1 MLIKYSPDYQ
11 KIAMGFMSYIPE
23 LKDLDHLRME
33 LKLYTTDSRHQLLL
47 YKNNGGNFAG
57 VIAVEIQNQQNQI
70 VMVRYLSLSP
80 AERSTNNIYQVL
92 DEIQA
97 YYPQTKIMGSIAV
110 TPLIL
115 AWQQRKP
122 LGK

>member
-33 LKLYTTDSRHQLLL
+33 LKLYTTDSQHQLLL

-97 YYPQTKIMGSIAV
+97 YYPQAKIMGSIAV

>member
-33 LKLYTTDSRHQLLL
+33 LKLYTTDSQHQLLL

-97 YYPQTKIMGSIAV
+97 YYPQAKIMGSIAV

-115 AWQQRKP
+115 AWQQRQP

>member
-47 YKNNGGNFAG
+47 YKNNGDNFAG

-97 YYPQTKIMGSIAV
+97 YYPQAKIMGSIAV

-115 AWQQRKP
+115 AWQQRQP

>member
-47 YKNNGGNFAG
+47 YNNNGGNFAG

-80 AERSTNNIYQVL
+80 AERSTNNIYQLL

-97 YYPQTKIMGSIAV
+97 YYPQAKIMGSIAV

>member
-1 MLIKYSPDYQ
+1 MLIKYSSAYQ
-11 KIAMGFMSYIPE
+11 KIAMGFMSYISE
-23 LKDLDHLRME
+23 LKDLDHLQME

-47 YKNNGGNFAG
+47 YKNNSGNFAG
-57 VIAVEIQNQQNQI
+57 VIAVEIQNQI

-80 AERSTNNIYQVL
+80 TERSTNNIYHVI

-97 YYPQTKIMGSIAV
+97 YYPQSKIMGSISV

-115 AWQQRKP
+115 DWQQRKQ

>member
-1 MLIKYSPDYQ
+1 MLIKYSSDYQ

-33 LKLYTTDSRHQLLL
+33 LKLYTTDSQHQLLL

-97 YYPQTKIMGSIAV
+97 YYPQAKIMGSIAV